1 MTIGLDQ
8 QPDAAAGENAVA
20 TVQDTGNPWV
30 SNFDPGDGALGSSIV
45 IDDVV
50 GGSWYALNG
59 HTNGLAGSELRVLI
73 AQVTTDGDLSGQLY
87 CQVFPNGV
95 GADEDLVTLAFEPGN
110 ACGCTDVNA
119 CNYDSSADY
128 DDGSCYLPDACGICD
143 GPGAIYECGC
153 ADIPAGDCDC
163 DGNVL
168 DECGVCGGTGI
179 PAGDCDCNGNVLD
192 ACGVC
197 GGTGVDLDA
206 DGICDDIDNCTDV
219 TADNYA
225 NPDAI
230 FCIFYGCMDGDDFD
244 TANLDLSPIADNY
257 DPTAN
262 VDDGSCEYSGCDDGE
277 TPACNYEPWAN
288 VNDGSCEYD
297 SCVGCMDGGGDDDI
311 PACNYDPTALI
322 DEGCD
327 YNCVGCT
334 NPCSANYHSTAT
346 INDGSC
352 EPVFGCMDETACNYD
367 ACADLNYGCQYA
379 DGACEYCSGQ
389 TDGSG
394 TVLIEDT
401 DGDGVCNQ
409 DEVPGCMDDMA
420 CNYDLAATDA
430 ATCLYAESPCEVC
443 SGATDGTGTIEES
456 DVVPDLPDPS
466 VVTFG
471 AMVANPGGYVLIED
485 ASTAYSSVDDPCGR
499 LTYTFGSEDCPDLAS
514 VSVLAAGV
522 HELYVTV
529 SNGMVSSAPT
539 PTVIM
544 VEVDETPDVC
554 TDKAA
559 CNYQVSSPCFYPGEQ
574 GDCQDPSSGVAYVK
588 QLNAENT
595 GCTCVER
602 IGTVLWMESFDAGG
616 EADLSAS
623 APIGVGYGYDGETE
637 NNDVG
642 PDNPEWSLDIDASL
656 LDGID
661 DPAVSEPVF
670 WGVEGSLGDLHF
682 EGAGL
687 NGWELGWKSREINP
701 GEFGLVAV
709 ELEVSEE
716 NAAAG
721 DVLGLSLETAVGEVI
736 WDATQE
742 GAINGESLTL
752 ASGLIGTTEIVALD
766 VRAVNEGEGKKWMF
780 DDVTLYGWR
789 QGCMDERA
797 SNYNESADFEDGS
810 CDWDSL
816 SAVTTGLHS
825 ERIWLKS
832 EDFNEE
838 ILLMEATPAYL
849 DSSKRVWV
857 EPGVSLVIDSAGLNN
872 GCLRVKSL
880 HIKDGGAVIVPANT
894 VLEVLEPF
902 NAAMGSAVKGPGK
915 LHLLGGLDW
924 SQSDSLDL
932 PVATLE
938 NVRLDADAAI
948 EVPNGRQLAIHGN
961 LEFPQDVAV
970 TLAGRVSMIGPG
982 TRTITG
988 HSSKVEHLSVE
999 LCSENDCIT
1008 VEMDTLIVN
1017 ERLSLLKG
1025 EMNMDGHTLEFES
1038 DTSGTGKLDAIPAE
1052 ASLRGAASQ
1061 LAVAAKVNR
1070 YVAPGPSTW
1079 GWTLFSGSSLEG
1091 MVVSDLNGTDDFY
1104 TSGWPSSDYPSST
1117 STVQFWNEQ
1126 TGSIAYPQ
1134 GDNTPLDTLGGCWVV
1149 LYPTQSPTFK
1159 LSGQLR
1165 SHDLDASKSVTITRS
1180 VYESGIWT
1188 GSNVTDSSQGGWNM
1202 VPNPYQAR
1210 LDWHLIQA
1218 ENADVVED
1226 QYLIFNT
1233 DTRDFQRY
1241 SAGGLDSL
1249 QINGNRYIEP
1259 GNSFWVRLREGESSG
1274 TFVVPAAAIDNASTG
1289 GSFVRSDEEDQV
1301 ILLELEN
1308 EFGSDYVRLLV
1319 SEQGDLGYVHG
1330 PDISYRGSSSQIGKI
1345 ALFAENNLYASKAL
1359 PRSFECPV
1367 YVKSSGQSAITMRV
1381 IKAPTD
1387 ICGGVM
1393 DAVSGQV
1400 LNLIPGEEMS
1410 FTMAQ
1415 SVSDY
1420 GRFMLSVH
1428 DFARAEAF
1436 MPSCPESSDGK
1447 VAVHVGEGVTANM
1460 ALLDL
1465 EGALLDQLLGV
1476 QEQADFT
1483 AVNPGDYTVVV
1494 TGTSGTTCPKSQR
1507 EVSVPPGEQPE
1518 LLGLEWT
1525 DSPCNEVPVDLH
1537 FELYGGGTFGWT
1549 LFDVEGVTQQGM
1561 GSGEMTVSELAP
1573 GAYALDVSHACLQEF
1588 VEFEAVDLNAP
1599 VLDWEGDELLVVG
1612 NSGEA
1617 TLQAAFTGAAD
1628 AYRWYYG
1635 DVLVAEDGP
1644 LSMMVEGEG
1653 DFEVVLEAE
1662 RNGCS
1667 AEQALTFTVVSSL
1680 RGEVVGEWSVA
1691 ALTEGWL
1698 VQSEW
1703 PWNSLHWSLMDG
1715 AGRLVESSHQSEGE
1729 QLMLIYPPAAGVYQ
1743 LVMQTELERKVF
1755 SLVSPLR

>member
-1 MTIGLDQ
+1 MIQVQIMMT
-8 QPDAAAGENAVA
+8 
-20 TVQDTGNPWV
+20 
-30 SNFDPGDGALGSSIV
+30 
-45 IDDVV
+45 
-50 GGSWYALNG
+50 
-59 HTNGLAGSELRVLI
+59 
-73 AQVTTDGDLSGQLY
+73 
-87 CQVFPNGV
+87 
-95 GADEDLVTLAFEPGN
+95 
-110 ACGCTDVNA
+110 
-119 CNYDSSADY
+119 
-128 DDGSCYLPDACGICD
+128 GSCYLPDACGICD

-192 ACGVC
+192 ECGACGGAGIPEGDCDCNGNVLDACGVC
-197 GGTGVDLDA
+197 GGTGVDVDA
-206 DGICDDIDNCTDV
+206 DGICDDIDNCTDITSMSFADEGNIGCLYFGCIEP
-219 TADNYA
+219 TADNYDSSD
-225 NPDAI
+225 NIVGCEPGDDC
-230 FCIFYGCMDGDDFD
+230 CIWYGCTDGAGTDG
-244 TANLDLSPIADNY
+244 SPPACNY
-257 DPTAN
+257 DPVATD
-262 VDDGSCEYSGCDDGE
+262 DDGSCEYLSCAGCTDG
-277 TPACNYEPWAN
+277 A
-288 VNDGSCEYD
+288 
-297 SCVGCMDGGGDDDI
+297 
-311 PACNYDPTALI
+311 ACNYDSTALI
-322 DEGCD
+322 NVGCD
-327 YNCVGCT
+327 YSCLGCT
-334 NPCSANYHSTAT
+334 NPCSGNYDASAT
-346 INDGSC
+346 IDNGSC
-352 EPVFGCMDETACNYD
+352 QPVLGCMDETACNYD
-367 ACADLNYGCQYA
+367 ACADLNYGCDYLDACGICDGPGAIYDCGCA
-379 DGACEYCSGQ
+379 DIPEGDCDC
-389 TDGSG
+389 DGNQADAIG
-394 TVLIEDT
+394 VCGGDCTQDA
-401 DGDGVCNQ
+401 DGDGVC
-409 DEVPGCMDDMA
+409 DWPPGCTNATA
-420 CNYDLAATDA
+420 CNYNADANYDDGSCEWCSCATLA
-430 ATCLYAESPCEVC
+430 
-443 SGATDGTGTIEES
+443 
-456 DVVPDLPDPS
+456 LPD
-466 VVTFG
+466 
-471 AMVANPGGYVLIED
+471 
-485 ASTAYSSVDDPCGR
+485 SVDLTGGVLDANTAGYALAGDIANAFPNVIDTSGCFQYRVGTDECGT
-499 LTYTFGSEDCPDLAS
+499 LSS
-514 VSVLAAGV
+514 VSVLEPGAQ
-522 HELYVTV
+522 EVTV
-529 SNGMVSSAPT
+529 SVIFYDDTVSVE
-539 PTVIM
+539 TVLT
-544 VEVDETPDVC
+544 VEEPAEVLTCEEP
-554 TDKAA
+554 AA
-559 CNYQVSSPCFYPGEQ
+559 CNYGGAPPCHYPGQQ
-574 GDCQDPSSGVAYVK
+574 GDCGAPEDGYAFFKKLNQSGDGCYCDSMPGVEVWLENFGAEGALMASSGGPGSGN
-588 QLNAENT
+588 LDLDGNNL
-595 GCTCVER
+595 
-602 IGTVLWMESFDAGG
+602 IDA
-616 EADLSAS
+616 
-623 APIGVGYGYDGETE
+623 GYGYDGTTGLSTIGPE
-637 NNDVG
+637 NA
-642 PDNPEWSLDIDASL
+642 EWSLDIPESF
-656 LDGID
+656 
-661 DPAVSEPVF
+661 PAGENPGF
-670 WGVEGSLGDLHF
+670 WGVDADENDAYFSGLELNSHWMGWQSGPISMQDAQGAFGKLALQVHIEGVSVGLADEVQVNVLAADSLYSGSAYGGEQWGQ
-682 EGAGL
+682 EG
-687 NGWELGWKSREINP
+687 LGQ
-701 GEFGLVAV
+701 
-709 ELEVSEE
+709 
-716 NAAAG
+716 
-721 DVLGLSLETAVGEVI
+721 DVLSDLMDAPETVQLEI
-736 WDATQE
+736 
-742 GAINGESLTL
+742 
-752 ASGLIGTTEIVALD
+752 
-766 VRAVNEGEGKKWMF
+766 RAVNDDVGEEWVF
-780 DDVTLYGWR
+780 DDITLYGWR
-789 QGCMDERA
+789 EGCTDQRA
-797 SNYNESADFEDGS
+797 SNYDAAAAFENGS
-810 CDWDSL
+810 CEFIWDTVCALCS
-816 SAVTTGLHS
+816 GPHNGH
-825 ERIWLKS
+825 IWLDTDGVGGDA
-832 EDFNEE
+832 ENVQAVE
-838 ILLMEATPAYL
+838 L
-849 DSSKRVWV
+849 DLDETKVVRVQPSV
-857 EPGVSLVIDSAGLNN
+857 DLIIDKASGAPGL
-872 GCLRVKSL
+872 LRVKNL
-880 HIKDGGAVIVPANT
+880 DLRNGASVFIPDSMT
-894 VLEVLEPF
+894 LEVMDPF
-902 NAAMGSAVKGPGK
+902 NAAFGGSVKGPGK
-915 LHLLGGLDW
+915 LKLSGGIDW
-924 SQSDSLDL
+924 STQDNSL
-932 PVATLE
+932 VVTTL
-938 NVRLDADAAI
+938 RGIALDADHPI
-948 EVPNGRQLAIHGN
+948 QVPPGMQLALKGDID
-961 LEFPQDVAV
+961 FPED
-970 TLAGRVSMIGPG
+970 VSMLMGGKVNLIGSANRAIRGKSP
-982 TRTITG
+982 RFD
-988 HSSKVEHLSVE
+988 HLTLE
-999 LCSENDCIT
+999 LCDTET
-1008 VEMDTLIVN
+1008 EVLVEVDTLVVK
-1017 ERLSLLKG
+1017 ERLSLKRGGL
-1025 EMNMDGHTLEFES
+1025 NLDGHTLEFES
-1038 DTSGTGKLDAIPAE
+1038 DTSGTGKLDAVPAE

-1061 LAVAAKVNR
+1061 LAVAARVNR

-1274 TFVVPAAAIDNASTG
+1274 TFVVPAAAIDNASAG

-1301 ILLELEN
+1301 IVLELQN

-1476 QEQADFT
+1476 QEQAEFT